1 MKVRKLGKSGIAISP
16 LVMGCWSAGGDYFG
30 SVEDRDS
37 IACIR
42 TYLEHGINTF
52 DTAEIYGSGRAEEVL
67 GRALEGTDRE
77 KSVII
82 SKVWPAH
89 YEAKAME
96 EACDATLKRLGMDY
110 LDVYFLHYPPAGG
123 MTVGQAVENMN
134 ALKEKGKIRSIG
146 VSLINSFGIVL
157 ITKGALGTSQIS
169 SIPYVLSLQLPSIS
183 FGMFSFIMNMV
194 YIVLQ
199 ALLLRRQFKP
209 IQLLQIVVNVV
220 FSASIDVFMAML
232 SFYAPQQL
240 FTRVLSAVAGCIVLA
255 FGISVEVAPDLIMV
269 PGEGIVAAIS
279 KVSGRRFG
287 SVKVVFDVTLILIA
301 ALLSWLFFGNIVGV
315 GVGTLLSAVSVGQFV
330 NLINRH
336 VPLLQHI
343 RALAKE

>member
-1 MKVRKLGKSGIAISP
+1 MSHQIER
-16 LVMGCWSAGGDYFG
+16 LVWFSAG
-30 SVEDRDS
+30 
-37 IACIR
+37 I
-42 TYLEHGINTF
+42 
-52 DTAEIYGSGRAEEVL
+52 
-67 GRALEGTDRE
+67 
-77 KSVII
+77 
-82 SKVWPAH
+82 
-89 YEAKAME
+89 
-96 EACDATLKRLGMDY
+96 
-110 LDVYFLHYPPAGG
+110 
-123 MTVGQAVENMN
+123 
-134 ALKEKGKIRSIG
+134 
-146 VSLINSFGIVL
+146 LINSFGIVL

-169 SIPYVLSLQLPSIS
+169 SIPYVLSLQMPSIS

-240 FTRVLSAVAGCIVLA
+240 FTRVLSAIAGCIVLA

>member
-1 MKVRKLGKSGIAISP
+1 MSRQIER
-16 LVMGCWSAGGDYFG
+16 LVWFSAG
-30 SVEDRDS
+30 
-37 IACIR
+37 I
-42 TYLEHGINTF
+42 
-52 DTAEIYGSGRAEEVL
+52 
-67 GRALEGTDRE
+67 
-77 KSVII
+77 
-82 SKVWPAH
+82 
-89 YEAKAME
+89 
-96 EACDATLKRLGMDY
+96 
-110 LDVYFLHYPPAGG
+110 
-123 MTVGQAVENMN
+123 
-134 ALKEKGKIRSIG
+134 
-146 VSLINSFGIVL
+146 LINSFGIVL

-169 SIPYVLSLQLPSIS
+169 SIPYVLSLQMPFIS

-240 FTRVLSAVAGCIVLA
+240 FTRVLSAIAGCIVLA

-287 SVKVVFDVTLILIA
+287 SVKVMFDVTLILIA

-343 RALAKE
+343 RALAEE

>member
-1 MKVRKLGKSGIAISP
+1 MSRQIERLVWFSVGI
-16 LVMGCWSAGGDYFG
+16 
-30 SVEDRDS
+30 
-37 IACIR
+37 
-42 TYLEHGINTF
+42 
-52 DTAEIYGSGRAEEVL
+52 
-67 GRALEGTDRE
+67 
-77 KSVII
+77 
-82 SKVWPAH
+82 
-89 YEAKAME
+89 
-96 EACDATLKRLGMDY
+96 
-110 LDVYFLHYPPAGG
+110 
-123 MTVGQAVENMN
+123 
-134 ALKEKGKIRSIG
+134 
-146 VSLINSFGIVL
+146 LINSFGIVL

-169 SIPYVLSLQLPSIS
+169 RIPYVLSLQLPSIS

>member
-1 MKVRKLGKSGIAISP
+1 MSRQIER
-16 LVMGCWSAGGDYFG
+16 LVWFSAG
-30 SVEDRDS
+30 
-37 IACIR
+37 I
-42 TYLEHGINTF
+42 
-52 DTAEIYGSGRAEEVL
+52 
-67 GRALEGTDRE
+67 
-77 KSVII
+77 
-82 SKVWPAH
+82 
-89 YEAKAME
+89 
-96 EACDATLKRLGMDY
+96 
-110 LDVYFLHYPPAGG
+110 
-123 MTVGQAVENMN
+123 
-134 ALKEKGKIRSIG
+134 
-146 VSLINSFGIVL
+146 LINSFGIVL

-199 ALLLRRQFKP
+199 LLLLRRDFQK

-336 VPLLQHI
+336 VSLLQHI

>member
-1 MKVRKLGKSGIAISP
+1 MSRQIER
-16 LVMGCWSAGGDYFG
+16 LVWFSAG
-30 SVEDRDS
+30 
-37 IACIR
+37 I
-42 TYLEHGINTF
+42 
-52 DTAEIYGSGRAEEVL
+52 
-67 GRALEGTDRE
+67 
-77 KSVII
+77 
-82 SKVWPAH
+82 
-89 YEAKAME
+89 
-96 EACDATLKRLGMDY
+96 
-110 LDVYFLHYPPAGG
+110 
-123 MTVGQAVENMN
+123 
-134 ALKEKGKIRSIG
+134 
-146 VSLINSFGIVL
+146 LINSFGIVL

-169 SIPYVLSLQLPSIS
+169 SIPYVLSLQMPFIS

-240 FTRVLSAVAGCIVLA
+240 FTRVLSAIAGCIVLA

>member
-1 MKVRKLGKSGIAISP
+1 MSRQIER
-16 LVMGCWSAGGDYFG
+16 LVWFSAG
-30 SVEDRDS
+30 
-37 IACIR
+37 I
-42 TYLEHGINTF
+42 
-52 DTAEIYGSGRAEEVL
+52 
-67 GRALEGTDRE
+67 
-77 KSVII
+77 
-82 SKVWPAH
+82 
-89 YEAKAME
+89 
-96 EACDATLKRLGMDY
+96 
-110 LDVYFLHYPPAGG
+110 
-123 MTVGQAVENMN
+123 
-134 ALKEKGKIRSIG
+134 
-146 VSLINSFGIVL
+146 LINSFGIVL

-169 SIPYVLSLQLPSIS
+169 SIPYVLSLQVPSIS

-199 ALLLRRQFKP
+199 ALLLRKQFKP
-209 IQLLQIVVNVV
+209 FQLLQIVVNVV

-287 SVKVVFDVTLILIA
+287 SVKVMFDVTLILIA

-343 RALAKE
+343 RALAEE

>member
-1 MKVRKLGKSGIAISP
+1 MSRQIER
-16 LVMGCWSAGGDYFG
+16 LVWFSAG
-30 SVEDRDS
+30 
-37 IACIR
+37 I
-42 TYLEHGINTF
+42 
-52 DTAEIYGSGRAEEVL
+52 
-67 GRALEGTDRE
+67 
-77 KSVII
+77 
-82 SKVWPAH
+82 
-89 YEAKAME
+89 
-96 EACDATLKRLGMDY
+96 
-110 LDVYFLHYPPAGG
+110 
-123 MTVGQAVENMN
+123 
-134 ALKEKGKIRSIG
+134 
-146 VSLINSFGIVL
+146 LINSFGIVL

-209 IQLLQIVVNVV
+209 IQRLQIVVTVV

>member
-1 MKVRKLGKSGIAISP
+1 MSRQIER
-16 LVMGCWSAGGDYFG
+16 LVWFSAG
-30 SVEDRDS
+30 
-37 IACIR
+37 I
-42 TYLEHGINTF
+42 
-52 DTAEIYGSGRAEEVL
+52 
-67 GRALEGTDRE
+67 
-77 KSVII
+77 
-82 SKVWPAH
+82 
-89 YEAKAME
+89 
-96 EACDATLKRLGMDY
+96 
-110 LDVYFLHYPPAGG
+110 
-123 MTVGQAVENMN
+123 
-134 ALKEKGKIRSIG
+134 
-146 VSLINSFGIVL
+146 LINSFGIVL

-315 GVGTLLSAVSVGQFV
+315 GLGTLLSAVSVGQFV

-343 RALAKE
+343 RALAEE

>member
-1 MKVRKLGKSGIAISP
+1 MSRQIERLAWFAAGI
-16 LVMGCWSAGGDYFG
+16 
-30 SVEDRDS
+30 
-37 IACIR
+37 
-42 TYLEHGINTF
+42 
-52 DTAEIYGSGRAEEVL
+52 
-67 GRALEGTDRE
+67 
-77 KSVII
+77 
-82 SKVWPAH
+82 
-89 YEAKAME
+89 
-96 EACDATLKRLGMDY
+96 
-110 LDVYFLHYPPAGG
+110 
-123 MTVGQAVENMN
+123 
-134 ALKEKGKIRSIG
+134 
-146 VSLINSFGIVL
+146 LINSFGIVL

-169 SIPYVLSLQLPSIS
+169 SIPYVLSLQMPSIS

-199 ALLLRRQFKP
+199 ALLLRKQFKP
-209 IQLLQIVVNVV
+209 FQLLQIVVNVV

-240 FTRVLSAVAGCIVLA
+240 FTRVLSAIAGCIVLA

-287 SVKVVFDVTLILIA
+287 SVKVAFDVTLILIA
-301 ALLSWLFFGNIVGV
+301 AALSWVFFGDLVGV

-343 RALAKE
+343 RALAEE

>member
-1 MKVRKLGKSGIAISP
+1 MSRQIER
-16 LVMGCWSAGGDYFG
+16 LVWFSAG
-30 SVEDRDS
+30 
-37 IACIR
+37 I
-42 TYLEHGINTF
+42 
-52 DTAEIYGSGRAEEVL
+52 
-67 GRALEGTDRE
+67 
-77 KSVII
+77 
-82 SKVWPAH
+82 
-89 YEAKAME
+89 
-96 EACDATLKRLGMDY
+96 
-110 LDVYFLHYPPAGG
+110 
-123 MTVGQAVENMN
+123 
-134 ALKEKGKIRSIG
+134 
-146 VSLINSFGIVL
+146 LINSFGIVL

-315 GVGTLLSAVSVGQFV
+315 GIGTLLSAVSVGQFV

-343 RALAKE
+343 RALAEE

>member
-1 MKVRKLGKSGIAISP
+1 MSRQIER
-16 LVMGCWSAGGDYFG
+16 LVWFSAG
-30 SVEDRDS
+30 
-37 IACIR
+37 I
-42 TYLEHGINTF
+42 
-52 DTAEIYGSGRAEEVL
+52 
-67 GRALEGTDRE
+67 
-77 KSVII
+77 
-82 SKVWPAH
+82 
-89 YEAKAME
+89 
-96 EACDATLKRLGMDY
+96 
-110 LDVYFLHYPPAGG
+110 
-123 MTVGQAVENMN
+123 
-134 ALKEKGKIRSIG
+134 
-146 VSLINSFGIVL
+146 LINSFGIVL

-169 SIPYVLSLQLPSIS
+169 SIPYVLSLQMPFIS

>member
-1 MKVRKLGKSGIAISP
+1 MSRQIER
-16 LVMGCWSAGGDYFG
+16 LVWFSAG
-30 SVEDRDS
+30 
-37 IACIR
+37 I
-42 TYLEHGINTF
+42 
-52 DTAEIYGSGRAEEVL
+52 
-67 GRALEGTDRE
+67 
-77 KSVII
+77 
-82 SKVWPAH
+82 
-89 YEAKAME
+89 
-96 EACDATLKRLGMDY
+96 
-110 LDVYFLHYPPAGG
+110 
-123 MTVGQAVENMN
+123 
-134 ALKEKGKIRSIG
+134 
-146 VSLINSFGIVL
+146 LINSFGIVL

-199 ALLLRRQFKP
+199 ALLLRKQFKP
-209 IQLLQIVVNVV
+209 FQLLQIVVNVV

-240 FTRVLSAVAGCIVLA
+240 FTRVLSAITGCIVLA

-343 RALAKE
+343 RALAEE

>member
-1 MKVRKLGKSGIAISP
+1 MSRQIER
-16 LVMGCWSAGGDYFG
+16 LVWFSAG
-30 SVEDRDS
+30 
-37 IACIR
+37 I
-42 TYLEHGINTF
+42 
-52 DTAEIYGSGRAEEVL
+52 
-67 GRALEGTDRE
+67 
-77 KSVII
+77 
-82 SKVWPAH
+82 
-89 YEAKAME
+89 
-96 EACDATLKRLGMDY
+96 
-110 LDVYFLHYPPAGG
+110 
-123 MTVGQAVENMN
+123 
-134 ALKEKGKIRSIG
+134 
-146 VSLINSFGIVL
+146 LINSFGIVL

-169 SIPYVLSLQLPSIS
+169 SIPYVLSLQMPFIS

-240 FTRVLSAVAGCIVLA
+240 FTRVLSAIAGCIVLA

-287 SVKVVFDVTLILIA
+287 SVTVVFDVTLILIA
-301 ALLSWLFFGNIVGV
+301 ALLSGLFFGNIVGV
-315 GVGTLLSAVSVGQFV
+315 GAGTLLSAVSVGQFV

-343 RALAKE
+343 RALAEE

>member
-1 MKVRKLGKSGIAISP
+1 MSRQIER
-16 LVMGCWSAGGDYFG
+16 LVWFSAG
-30 SVEDRDS
+30 
-37 IACIR
+37 I
-42 TYLEHGINTF
+42 
-52 DTAEIYGSGRAEEVL
+52 
-67 GRALEGTDRE
+67 
-77 KSVII
+77 
-82 SKVWPAH
+82 
-89 YEAKAME
+89 
-96 EACDATLKRLGMDY
+96 
-110 LDVYFLHYPPAGG
+110 
-123 MTVGQAVENMN
+123 
-134 ALKEKGKIRSIG
+134 
-146 VSLINSFGIVL
+146 LINSFGIVL

-255 FGISVEVAPDLIMV
+255 FGISIEVAPDLIMV

>member
-1 MKVRKLGKSGIAISP
+1 MSRQIER
-16 LVMGCWSAGGDYFG
+16 LVWFSAG
-30 SVEDRDS
+30 
-37 IACIR
+37 I
-42 TYLEHGINTF
+42 
-52 DTAEIYGSGRAEEVL
+52 
-67 GRALEGTDRE
+67 
-77 KSVII
+77 
-82 SKVWPAH
+82 
-89 YEAKAME
+89 
-96 EACDATLKRLGMDY
+96 
-110 LDVYFLHYPPAGG
+110 
-123 MTVGQAVENMN
+123 
-134 ALKEKGKIRSIG
+134 
-146 VSLINSFGIVL
+146 LINSFGIVL

-240 FTRVLSAVAGCIVLA
+240 FTRVLSAITGCIVLA

-287 SVKVVFDVTLILIA
+287 SVKVMFDVTLILIA

-343 RALAKE
+343 RALAEE

>member
-1 MKVRKLGKSGIAISP
+1 MSRQIER
-16 LVMGCWSAGGDYFG
+16 LVWFSAG
-30 SVEDRDS
+30 
-37 IACIR
+37 I
-42 TYLEHGINTF
+42 
-52 DTAEIYGSGRAEEVL
+52 
-67 GRALEGTDRE
+67 
-77 KSVII
+77 
-82 SKVWPAH
+82 
-89 YEAKAME
+89 
-96 EACDATLKRLGMDY
+96 
-110 LDVYFLHYPPAGG
+110 
-123 MTVGQAVENMN
+123 
-134 ALKEKGKIRSIG
+134 
-146 VSLINSFGIVL
+146 LINSFGIVL

-232 SFYAPQQL
+232 SFYAPLQL
-240 FTRVLSAVAGCIVLA
+240 FTRVLSAIAGCIVLA

-279 KVSGRRFG
+279 KVSGWRFG
-287 SVKVVFDVTLILIA
+287 SVKVAFDVTLILIA
-301 ALLSWLFFGNIVGV
+301 ALLSWLFFGDLVGV

-343 RALAKE
+343 RALAEE

>member
-1 MKVRKLGKSGIAISP
+1 MSRQIERLAWFAAGI
-16 LVMGCWSAGGDYFG
+16 
-30 SVEDRDS
+30 
-37 IACIR
+37 
-42 TYLEHGINTF
+42 
-52 DTAEIYGSGRAEEVL
+52 
-67 GRALEGTDRE
+67 
-77 KSVII
+77 
-82 SKVWPAH
+82 
-89 YEAKAME
+89 
-96 EACDATLKRLGMDY
+96 
-110 LDVYFLHYPPAGG
+110 
-123 MTVGQAVENMN
+123 
-134 ALKEKGKIRSIG
+134 
-146 VSLINSFGIVL
+146 LINSFGIVL

-169 SIPYVLSLQLPSIS
+169 SIPYVLSLQMPSIS

-209 IQLLQIVVNVV
+209 FQLLQIVVNVV

-240 FTRVLSAVAGCIVLA
+240 FTRVLSAIAGCIVLA

-287 SVKVVFDVTLILIA
+287 SVKVAFDVTLILIA
-301 ALLSWLFFGNIVGV
+301 AALSWVFFGDLVGV

-343 RALAKE
+343 RALAEE

>member
-1 MKVRKLGKSGIAISP
+1 MSRQIER
-16 LVMGCWSAGGDYFG
+16 LVWFSAG
-30 SVEDRDS
+30 
-37 IACIR
+37 I
-42 TYLEHGINTF
+42 
-52 DTAEIYGSGRAEEVL
+52 
-67 GRALEGTDRE
+67 
-77 KSVII
+77 
-82 SKVWPAH
+82 
-89 YEAKAME
+89 
-96 EACDATLKRLGMDY
+96 
-110 LDVYFLHYPPAGG
+110 
-123 MTVGQAVENMN
+123 
-134 ALKEKGKIRSIG
+134 
-146 VSLINSFGIVL
+146 LINSFGIVL

-169 SIPYVLSLQLPSIS
+169 SIPYVLSLQMPSIS

-240 FTRVLSAVAGCIVLA
+240 FTRELSAVAGCIVLA

-269 PGEGIVAAIS
+269 PGEGIVTAIS

-343 RALAKE
+343 RALAEE

>member
-1 MKVRKLGKSGIAISP
+1 MSRQIER
-16 LVMGCWSAGGDYFG
+16 LVWFSAG
-30 SVEDRDS
+30 
-37 IACIR
+37 I
-42 TYLEHGINTF
+42 
-52 DTAEIYGSGRAEEVL
+52 
-67 GRALEGTDRE
+67 
-77 KSVII
+77 
-82 SKVWPAH
+82 
-89 YEAKAME
+89 
-96 EACDATLKRLGMDY
+96 
-110 LDVYFLHYPPAGG
+110 
-123 MTVGQAVENMN
+123 
-134 ALKEKGKIRSIG
+134 
-146 VSLINSFGIVL
+146 LINSFGIVL
-157 ITKGALGTSQIS
+157 ITKGAMGTSQIS
-169 SIPYVLSLQLPSIS
+169 SIPYVLSLQVPSIS

-199 ALLLRRQFKP
+199 ALLLRKQFKP
-209 IQLLQIVVNVV
+209 FQLLQIVVNVV

-240 FTRVLSAVAGCIVLA
+240 FTRVLSAITGCIVLA

-343 RALAKE
+343 RALAEE

>member
-1 MKVRKLGKSGIAISP
+1 MSRQIERLAWFAAGI
-16 LVMGCWSAGGDYFG
+16 
-30 SVEDRDS
+30 
-37 IACIR
+37 
-42 TYLEHGINTF
+42 
-52 DTAEIYGSGRAEEVL
+52 
-67 GRALEGTDRE
+67 
-77 KSVII
+77 
-82 SKVWPAH
+82 
-89 YEAKAME
+89 
-96 EACDATLKRLGMDY
+96 
-110 LDVYFLHYPPAGG
+110 
-123 MTVGQAVENMN
+123 
-134 ALKEKGKIRSIG
+134 
-146 VSLINSFGIVL
+146 LINSFGIVL

-169 SIPYVLSLQLPSIS
+169 SIPYVLSLQMPSIS

-199 ALLLRRQFKP
+199 ALLLRKQFKP
-209 IQLLQIVVNVV
+209 FQLLQIVVNVV

-240 FTRVLSAVAGCIVLA
+240 FTRVLSAIAGCIVLA

-279 KVSGRRFG
+279 KVSGWRFG
-287 SVKVVFDVTLILIA
+287 SVKVAFDVTLILIA
-301 ALLSWLFFGNIVGV
+301 ALLSWLFFGDLVGV

-343 RALAKE
+343 RALAEE

>member
-1 MKVRKLGKSGIAISP
+1 MSRQIER
-16 LVMGCWSAGGDYFG
+16 LVWFSAG
-30 SVEDRDS
+30 
-37 IACIR
+37 I
-42 TYLEHGINTF
+42 
-52 DTAEIYGSGRAEEVL
+52 
-67 GRALEGTDRE
+67 
-77 KSVII
+77 
-82 SKVWPAH
+82 
-89 YEAKAME
+89 
-96 EACDATLKRLGMDY
+96 
-110 LDVYFLHYPPAGG
+110 
-123 MTVGQAVENMN
+123 
-134 ALKEKGKIRSIG
+134 
-146 VSLINSFGIVL
+146 LINSFGIVL

-199 ALLLRRQFKP
+199 ALLLRKQFKP
-209 IQLLQIVVNVV
+209 FQLLQIAVNVV

-240 FTRVLSAVAGCIVLA
+240 FTRVLSAITGCIVLA

-287 SVKVVFDVTLILIA
+287 SVKVAFDVTLILIA
-301 ALLSWLFFGNIVGV
+301 AALSWVFFGDLVGV

>member
-1 MKVRKLGKSGIAISP
+1 MSRQIERLF
-16 LVMGCWSAGGDYFG
+16 WFSAG
-30 SVEDRDS
+30 
-37 IACIR
+37 I
-42 TYLEHGINTF
+42 
-52 DTAEIYGSGRAEEVL
+52 
-67 GRALEGTDRE
+67 
-77 KSVII
+77 
-82 SKVWPAH
+82 
-89 YEAKAME
+89 
-96 EACDATLKRLGMDY
+96 
-110 LDVYFLHYPPAGG
+110 
-123 MTVGQAVENMN
+123 
-134 ALKEKGKIRSIG
+134 
-146 VSLINSFGIVL
+146 LINSFGIVL

-169 SIPYVLSLQLPSIS
+169 SIPYVLSLQVPSIS

-199 ALLLRRQFKP
+199 ALLLRKQFKP
-209 IQLLQIVVNVV
+209 FQLLQIVVNVV

-343 RALAKE
+343 RALAEE

>member
-1 MKVRKLGKSGIAISP
+1 MSRQIERLF
-16 LVMGCWSAGGDYFG
+16 WFSAG
-30 SVEDRDS
+30 
-37 IACIR
+37 I
-42 TYLEHGINTF
+42 
-52 DTAEIYGSGRAEEVL
+52 
-67 GRALEGTDRE
+67 
-77 KSVII
+77 
-82 SKVWPAH
+82 
-89 YEAKAME
+89 
-96 EACDATLKRLGMDY
+96 
-110 LDVYFLHYPPAGG
+110 
-123 MTVGQAVENMN
+123 
-134 ALKEKGKIRSIG
+134 
-146 VSLINSFGIVL
+146 LINSFGIVL

-169 SIPYVLSLQLPSIS
+169 SIPYVLSLQVPSIS

-209 IQLLQIVVNVV
+209 FQLLQIVVNVV

-240 FTRVLSAVAGCIVLA
+240 FTRVLSAIAGCIVLA

-287 SVKVVFDVTLILIA
+287 SVKVAFDVTLILIA
-301 ALLSWLFFGNIVGV
+301 AALSWVFFGDLVGV

-343 RALAKE
+343 RALAEE

>member
-1 MKVRKLGKSGIAISP
+1 MSRQIERLFWFAAGI
-16 LVMGCWSAGGDYFG
+16 
-30 SVEDRDS
+30 
-37 IACIR
+37 
-42 TYLEHGINTF
+42 
-52 DTAEIYGSGRAEEVL
+52 
-67 GRALEGTDRE
+67 
-77 KSVII
+77 
-82 SKVWPAH
+82 
-89 YEAKAME
+89 
-96 EACDATLKRLGMDY
+96 
-110 LDVYFLHYPPAGG
+110 
-123 MTVGQAVENMN
+123 
-134 ALKEKGKIRSIG
+134 
-146 VSLINSFGIVL
+146 LINSFGIVL

-169 SIPYVLSLQLPSIS
+169 SIPYVLSLQVPSIS

-199 ALLLRRQFKP
+199 ALLLRKQFKP
-209 IQLLQIVVNVV
+209 FQLLQIVVNVV

-240 FTRVLSAVAGCIVLA
+240 FTRVLSAIAGCIVLA

-301 ALLSWLFFGNIVGV
+301 AALSWVFFGDLVGV

>member
-1 MKVRKLGKSGIAISP
+1 MSRQIER
-16 LVMGCWSAGGDYFG
+16 LVWFSAG
-30 SVEDRDS
+30 
-37 IACIR
+37 I
-42 TYLEHGINTF
+42 
-52 DTAEIYGSGRAEEVL
+52 
-67 GRALEGTDRE
+67 
-77 KSVII
+77 
-82 SKVWPAH
+82 
-89 YEAKAME
+89 
-96 EACDATLKRLGMDY
+96 
-110 LDVYFLHYPPAGG
+110 
-123 MTVGQAVENMN
+123 
-134 ALKEKGKIRSIG
+134 
-146 VSLINSFGIVL
+146 LINSFGIVL

-169 SIPYVLSLQLPSIS
+169 SIPYVLSLQMPSIS

-240 FTRVLSAVAGCIVLA
+240 FTRVLSAIAGCIVLA

>member
-1 MKVRKLGKSGIAISP
+1 MSRQIER
-16 LVMGCWSAGGDYFG
+16 LVWFSAG
-30 SVEDRDS
+30 
-37 IACIR
+37 I
-42 TYLEHGINTF
+42 
-52 DTAEIYGSGRAEEVL
+52 
-67 GRALEGTDRE
+67 
-77 KSVII
+77 
-82 SKVWPAH
+82 
-89 YEAKAME
+89 
-96 EACDATLKRLGMDY
+96 
-110 LDVYFLHYPPAGG
+110 
-123 MTVGQAVENMN
+123 
-134 ALKEKGKIRSIG
+134 
-146 VSLINSFGIVL
+146 LINSFGIVL

-240 FTRVLSAVAGCIVLA
+240 FTRVLSAIAGCIVLA
-255 FGISVEVAPDLIMV
+255 FGISVEVVPDLIMV

-287 SVKVVFDVTLILIA
+287 SVKVMFDVTLILIA

>member
-1 MKVRKLGKSGIAISP
+1 MSRQIER
-16 LVMGCWSAGGDYFG
+16 LVWFSAG
-30 SVEDRDS
+30 
-37 IACIR
+37 I
-42 TYLEHGINTF
+42 
-52 DTAEIYGSGRAEEVL
+52 
-67 GRALEGTDRE
+67 
-77 KSVII
+77 
-82 SKVWPAH
+82 
-89 YEAKAME
+89 
-96 EACDATLKRLGMDY
+96 
-110 LDVYFLHYPPAGG
+110 
-123 MTVGQAVENMN
+123 
-134 ALKEKGKIRSIG
+134 
-146 VSLINSFGIVL
+146 LINSFGIVL

-240 FTRVLSAVAGCIVLA
+240 CTRVLSAVAGCIVLA

>member
-1 MKVRKLGKSGIAISP
+1 MSRQIER
-16 LVMGCWSAGGDYFG
+16 LVWFSAG
-30 SVEDRDS
+30 
-37 IACIR
+37 I
-42 TYLEHGINTF
+42 
-52 DTAEIYGSGRAEEVL
+52 
-67 GRALEGTDRE
+67 
-77 KSVII
+77 
-82 SKVWPAH
+82 
-89 YEAKAME
+89 
-96 EACDATLKRLGMDY
+96 
-110 LDVYFLHYPPAGG
+110 
-123 MTVGQAVENMN
+123 
-134 ALKEKGKIRSIG
+134 
-146 VSLINSFGIVL
+146 LINSFGIVL

-209 IQLLQIVVNVV
+209 IHLLQIVVNVV

>member
-1 MKVRKLGKSGIAISP
+1 MSRQIERLAWFAAGI
-16 LVMGCWSAGGDYFG
+16 
-30 SVEDRDS
+30 
-37 IACIR
+37 
-42 TYLEHGINTF
+42 
-52 DTAEIYGSGRAEEVL
+52 
-67 GRALEGTDRE
+67 
-77 KSVII
+77 
-82 SKVWPAH
+82 
-89 YEAKAME
+89 
-96 EACDATLKRLGMDY
+96 
-110 LDVYFLHYPPAGG
+110 
-123 MTVGQAVENMN
+123 
-134 ALKEKGKIRSIG
+134 
-146 VSLINSFGIVL
+146 LINSFGIVL

-169 SIPYVLSLQLPSIS
+169 SIPYVLSLQVPSIS

-199 ALLLRRQFKP
+199 ALLLRKQFKP
-209 IQLLQIVVNVV
+209 FQLLQIVVNVV

-240 FTRVLSAVAGCIVLA
+240 FTRVLSAIAGCIVLA

-287 SVKVVFDVTLILIA
+287 SVKVAFDVTLILIA
-301 ALLSWLFFGNIVGV
+301 AALSWVFFGDLVGV
-315 GVGTLLSAVSVGQFV
+315 GVGTLRSAVSVGQFV

-343 RALAKE
+343 RALAEE

>member
-1 MKVRKLGKSGIAISP
+1 MSRQIER
-16 LVMGCWSAGGDYFG
+16 LVWFSAG
-30 SVEDRDS
+30 
-37 IACIR
+37 I
-42 TYLEHGINTF
+42 
-52 DTAEIYGSGRAEEVL
+52 
-67 GRALEGTDRE
+67 
-77 KSVII
+77 
-82 SKVWPAH
+82 
-89 YEAKAME
+89 
-96 EACDATLKRLGMDY
+96 
-110 LDVYFLHYPPAGG
+110 
-123 MTVGQAVENMN
+123 
-134 ALKEKGKIRSIG
+134 
-146 VSLINSFGIVL
+146 LINSFGIVL

-169 SIPYVLSLQLPSIS
+169 SIPYVLSLQMPFIS

-240 FTRVLSAVAGCIVLA
+240 FTRVLSAIAGCIVLA

-315 GVGTLLSAVSVGQFV
+315 GAGTLLSAVSVGQFV

-343 RALAKE
+343 RALAEE

>member
-1 MKVRKLGKSGIAISP
+1 MSRQIER
-16 LVMGCWSAGGDYFG
+16 LVWFSAG
-30 SVEDRDS
+30 
-37 IACIR
+37 I
-42 TYLEHGINTF
+42 
-52 DTAEIYGSGRAEEVL
+52 
-67 GRALEGTDRE
+67 
-77 KSVII
+77 
-82 SKVWPAH
+82 
-89 YEAKAME
+89 
-96 EACDATLKRLGMDY
+96 
-110 LDVYFLHYPPAGG
+110 
-123 MTVGQAVENMN
+123 
-134 ALKEKGKIRSIG
+134 
-146 VSLINSFGIVL
+146 LINSFGIVL

-255 FGISVEVAPDLIMV
+255 FGISVEVVPDLIMV

-287 SVKVVFDVTLILIA
+287 SVKVMFDVTLILIA
-301 ALLSWLFFGNIVGV
+301 ALLSWLSFGNIVGV

>member
-1 MKVRKLGKSGIAISP
+1 MSRQIERLAWFAAGI
-16 LVMGCWSAGGDYFG
+16 
-30 SVEDRDS
+30 
-37 IACIR
+37 
-42 TYLEHGINTF
+42 
-52 DTAEIYGSGRAEEVL
+52 
-67 GRALEGTDRE
+67 
-77 KSVII
+77 
-82 SKVWPAH
+82 
-89 YEAKAME
+89 
-96 EACDATLKRLGMDY
+96 
-110 LDVYFLHYPPAGG
+110 
-123 MTVGQAVENMN
+123 
-134 ALKEKGKIRSIG
+134 
-146 VSLINSFGIVL
+146 LINSFGIVL

-169 SIPYVLSLQLPSIS
+169 SIPYVLSLQMPSIS

-240 FTRVLSAVAGCIVLA
+240 FTRVLSAIAGCIVLA

-287 SVKVVFDVTLILIA
+287 SVKVMFDVTLILIA

-343 RALAKE
+343 RALAEE

>member
-1 MKVRKLGKSGIAISP
+1 MSRQIER
-16 LVMGCWSAGGDYFG
+16 LVWFSAG
-30 SVEDRDS
+30 
-37 IACIR
+37 I
-42 TYLEHGINTF
+42 
-52 DTAEIYGSGRAEEVL
+52 
-67 GRALEGTDRE
+67 
-77 KSVII
+77 
-82 SKVWPAH
+82 
-89 YEAKAME
+89 
-96 EACDATLKRLGMDY
+96 
-110 LDVYFLHYPPAGG
+110 
-123 MTVGQAVENMN
+123 
-134 ALKEKGKIRSIG
+134 
-146 VSLINSFGIVL
+146 LINSFGIVL

-240 FTRVLSAVAGCIVLA
+240 FTRVLSAIAGCIVLA

-287 SVKVVFDVTLILIA
+287 SVKVMFDVTLILIA

-343 RALAKE
+343 RALAEE

>member
-1 MKVRKLGKSGIAISP
+1 MSRQIER
-16 LVMGCWSAGGDYFG
+16 LVWFSAG
-30 SVEDRDS
+30 
-37 IACIR
+37 I
-42 TYLEHGINTF
+42 
-52 DTAEIYGSGRAEEVL
+52 
-67 GRALEGTDRE
+67 
-77 KSVII
+77 
-82 SKVWPAH
+82 
-89 YEAKAME
+89 
-96 EACDATLKRLGMDY
+96 
-110 LDVYFLHYPPAGG
+110 
-123 MTVGQAVENMN
+123 
-134 ALKEKGKIRSIG
+134 
-146 VSLINSFGIVL
+146 LINSFGIVL

-240 FTRVLSAVAGCIVLA
+240 FTRVLSAIAGCIVLA

>member
-1 MKVRKLGKSGIAISP
+1 MSRQIER
-16 LVMGCWSAGGDYFG
+16 LVWFSAG
-30 SVEDRDS
+30 
-37 IACIR
+37 I
-42 TYLEHGINTF
+42 
-52 DTAEIYGSGRAEEVL
+52 
-67 GRALEGTDRE
+67 
-77 KSVII
+77 
-82 SKVWPAH
+82 
-89 YEAKAME
+89 
-96 EACDATLKRLGMDY
+96 
-110 LDVYFLHYPPAGG
+110 
-123 MTVGQAVENMN
+123 
-134 ALKEKGKIRSIG
+134 
-146 VSLINSFGIVL
+146 LINSFGIVL

-269 PGEGIVAAIS
+269 PGEGVVAAIS

-343 RALAKE
+343 RALAEE

>member
-1 MKVRKLGKSGIAISP
+1 MSRQIERLAWFAAGI
-16 LVMGCWSAGGDYFG
+16 
-30 SVEDRDS
+30 
-37 IACIR
+37 
-42 TYLEHGINTF
+42 
-52 DTAEIYGSGRAEEVL
+52 
-67 GRALEGTDRE
+67 
-77 KSVII
+77 
-82 SKVWPAH
+82 
-89 YEAKAME
+89 
-96 EACDATLKRLGMDY
+96 
-110 LDVYFLHYPPAGG
+110 
-123 MTVGQAVENMN
+123 
-134 ALKEKGKIRSIG
+134 
-146 VSLINSFGIVL
+146 LINSFGIVL

-169 SIPYVLSLQLPSIS
+169 SIPYVLSLQVPSIS

-199 ALLLRRQFKP
+199 ALLLRKQFKP
-209 IQLLQIVVNVV
+209 FQLLQIVVNVV

-232 SFYAPQQL
+232 SFYAPLQL
-240 FTRVLSAVAGCIVLA
+240 FTRVLSAIAGCIVLA

-287 SVKVVFDVTLILIA
+287 SVKVAFDVTLILIA
-301 ALLSWLFFGNIVGV
+301 AALSWVFFGDLVGV

-343 RALAKE
+343 RALAEE

>member
-1 MKVRKLGKSGIAISP
+1 MSRQIER
-16 LVMGCWSAGGDYFG
+16 LVWFSAG
-30 SVEDRDS
+30 
-37 IACIR
+37 I
-42 TYLEHGINTF
+42 
-52 DTAEIYGSGRAEEVL
+52 
-67 GRALEGTDRE
+67 
-77 KSVII
+77 
-82 SKVWPAH
+82 
-89 YEAKAME
+89 
-96 EACDATLKRLGMDY
+96 
-110 LDVYFLHYPPAGG
+110 
-123 MTVGQAVENMN
+123 
-134 ALKEKGKIRSIG
+134 
-146 VSLINSFGIVL
+146 LINSFGIVL

-209 IQLLQIVVNVV
+209 LQLLQIVVNVV

-287 SVKVVFDVTLILIA
+287 SVKVMFDVTLILIA

>member
-1 MKVRKLGKSGIAISP
+1 MSRQIER
-16 LVMGCWSAGGDYFG
+16 LVWFSAG
-30 SVEDRDS
+30 
-37 IACIR
+37 I
-42 TYLEHGINTF
+42 
-52 DTAEIYGSGRAEEVL
+52 
-67 GRALEGTDRE
+67 
-77 KSVII
+77 
-82 SKVWPAH
+82 
-89 YEAKAME
+89 
-96 EACDATLKRLGMDY
+96 
-110 LDVYFLHYPPAGG
+110 
-123 MTVGQAVENMN
+123 
-134 ALKEKGKIRSIG
+134 
-146 VSLINSFGIVL
+146 LINSFGIVL

-169 SIPYVLSLQLPSIS
+169 SIPYVLSLQMPSIS

-232 SFYAPQQL
+232 SFYASQQL
-240 FTRVLSAVAGCIVLA
+240 FTRVLSAIAGCIVLA